1 MSKTMRILS
10 VIMLLAVSCTFTA
23 CNNGNAETKK
33 TTSNIMEEQKA
44 VQTPNME
51 NKAEAN
57 PVVAENPSSDAKS
70 EGKVVKLTT
79 QMFIDRI
86 FDYKA
91 NPTKWVYKDDKPAI
105 IDFYADWCGP
115 CKRVA
120 PIMDELAQTY
130 NGQINFYKVNTDD
143 ERELAGQVF
152 GIRSIPSILFIPVD
166 GQPTMYTGAFPK
178 EHYVELIN
186 SLLLKKK

>member
-1 MSKTMRILS
+1 MRKQILS
-10 VIMLLAVSCTFTA
+10 VAIVFITACGFTA
-23 CNNGNAETKK
+23 CNTSNAETQDSNAAVKQEQQVSAPAASPEVAEAPA
-33 TTSNIMEEQKA
+33 TANTSN
-44 VQTPNME
+44 TG
-51 NKAEAN
+51 
-57 PVVAENPSSDAKS
+57 S

-79 QMFIDRI
+79 QMFIDQI

-91 NPTKWVYKDDKPAI
+91 NPTKWVYKGDKPAI

-120 PIMDELAQTY
+120 PIMEELAAEY
-130 NGQINFYKVNTDD
+130 KGQVNIYKIDTDH

-166 GQPTMYTGAFPK
+166 GQPTMYTGAYPK

-186 SLLLKKK
+186 SLLLKK